1 MKLSKTEQKLMEK
14 VREYERYSV
23 ETGYGRGPN
32 GGRISFGHRDKE
44 AMYKL
49 QAKGLIKIV
58 ARHPWEHTRLG
69 NKQHG
74 NQFVF
79 TLA

>member
-1 MKLSKTEQKLMEK
+1 MKLTKTEQKLLENAK
-14 VREYERYSV
+14 TYGTASI

-32 GGRISFGHRDKE
+32 GGRISFGHRDRE

-49 QAKGLIKIV
+49 QMKGLIKIV
-58 ARHPWEHTRLG
+58 GRHPWEYTRLG